1 VNLGRQFD
9 RHGLRQ
15 GGPLSPELFVLT
27 VDIIGRLIRRDVDM
41 RIMQQ
46 LQHRCNIP
54 SISLYADDV
63 ILFCDPT
70 ADDVPAVKK
79 NPHNIR
85 KSIRSAR

>member
-1 VNLGRQFD
+1 
-9 RHGLRQ
+9 
-15 GGPLSPELFVLT
+15 LSPELFVLA

-41 RIMQQ
+41 HIMQQ
-46 LQHRCNIP
+46 LKHRCNIP